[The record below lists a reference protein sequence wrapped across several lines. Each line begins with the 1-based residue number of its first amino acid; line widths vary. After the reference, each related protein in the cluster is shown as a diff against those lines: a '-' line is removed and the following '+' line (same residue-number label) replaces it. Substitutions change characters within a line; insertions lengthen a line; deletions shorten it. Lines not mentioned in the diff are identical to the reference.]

1 MKFLS
6 KRLAT
11 NVRYFKRDFRV
22 GVFIAF
28 VVTLPQSWIFCCLN
42 DFGFGIFHQTFVPIR
57 SNGFGLMIICAFIS
71 IVASGCLAVWMTSD
85 YWKMAL
91 SVYSINASASLLTW
105 WFANQTAADD
115 SLQVVFS
122 SIRAALSL
130 ALLLGTIVWFLRYKQ
145 VFPKEWAQKNN
156 E

>member
-1 MKFLS
+1 
-6 KRLAT
+6 
-11 NVRYFKRDFRV
+11 
-22 GVFIAF
+22 
-28 VVTLPQSWIFCCLN
+28 
-42 DFGFGIFHQTFVPIR
+42 
-57 SNGFGLMIICAFIS
+57 
-71 IVASGCLAVWMTSD
+71 MTSD